1 MTGKTSEIKFNI
13 QLDEQSIPDKIF
25 WNATDAENKDDKE
38 CRAVMLALWDHNE
51 KNGMS
56 IDLWT
61 KEMTVQEMN
70 LFFFQTMLTMSDT
83 FERATHNK
91 EVSDDIR
98 KFAQNFLEKIKK
110 QEKEQFPPLPSVNG

>member
-1 MTGKTSEIKFNI
+1 MSGKTSEIKFNI
-13 QLDEQSIPDKIF
+13 QLDEQNIPDKIF
-25 WNATDAENKDDKE
+25 WNASDAETQGDKE

-70 LFFFQTMLTMSDT
+70 LFLFQTLLTMSDT

-91 EVSDDIR
+91 TSADDIR
-98 KFAQNFLEKIKK
+98 KFAQDFLEKIKK
-110 QEKEQFPPLPSVNG
+110 QEKEQFPPLPSING